1 MTDHHAIQR
10 LAHSV
15 APDLVVV
22 STSNPE
28 PVLQR
33 YNVVGL
39 FDATEEARKAV
50 VALEGLERD
59 DAAIGVTVLGDG
71 ERHHAVAEPEKI
83 DPEGVTRDVMPRAVV
98 GGIIGGLVGAVVVG
112 VVAGVIAGGAAAIG
126 GAIGG
131 LLLGAP
137 IGAVWGAFV
146 RMGGSDAYRQT
157 FVPPQRHDVTLVSL
171 HTNDEGEA
179 AAAFDRLAQ
188 ADSRDL
194 LILDS
199 EGHATRVPGH

>member
-10 LAHSV
+10 LAHSL

-59 DAAIGVTVLGDG
+59 DAAIGLTVLGDE
-71 ERHHAVAEPEKI
+71 ERPDATTEPEKV
-83 DPEGVTRDVMPRAVV
+83 DPEGVTRDVMPRALV
-98 GGIIGGLVGAVVVG
+98 GGLIGAVVGAVVVG
-112 VVAGVIAGGAAAIG
+112 LVAGLIAGGEAAIG

-146 RMGGSDAYRQT
+146 KMGGSDAYRQT
-157 FVPPQRHDVTLVSL
+157 FVPPHRRDVTLVSL
-171 HTNDEGEA
+171 HTNDESEA
-179 AAAFDRLAQ
+179 AAAFDRLA
-188 ADSRDL
+188 AEASRDVVV
-194 LILDS
+194 LD
-199 EGHATRVPGH
+199 GDGRATHVPGH

>member
-15 APDLVVV
+15 APDLVIV

-33 YNVVGL
+33 YTVVAL
-39 FDATEEARKAV
+39 FDATDAARKAV

-59 DAAIGVTVLGDG
+59 DASIGLTVLGDDQPG
-71 ERHHAVAEPEKI
+71 AVPDEREKV
-83 DPEGVTRDVMPRAVV
+83 DPEGVARDVMPRVVLGAIIGAVV
-98 GGIIGGLVGAVVVG
+98 GAVLVGLV
-112 VVAGVIAGGAAAIG
+112 AGLIAGASAAVG

-157 FVPPQRHDVTLVSL
+157 FVAPNRRDVTLVSL
-171 HTNDEGEA
+171 HTNDEDEA
-179 AAAFDRLAQ
+179 AAAFDRLA
-188 ADSRDL
+188 AAESRDVVV
-194 LILDS
+194 LD
-199 EGHATRVPGH
+199 GDGRATRVPGR